1 MCLYLSQNNM
11 WDQLEVKGEEFK
23 GEFIK
28 MVAHRKNEKNPR
40 VSMTTKKS
48 NKQDL

>member
-1 MCLYLSQNNM
+1 M

-28 MVAHRKNEKNPR
+28 MVAHRKNEKIPE
-40 VSMTTKKS
+40 
-48 NKQDL
+48 